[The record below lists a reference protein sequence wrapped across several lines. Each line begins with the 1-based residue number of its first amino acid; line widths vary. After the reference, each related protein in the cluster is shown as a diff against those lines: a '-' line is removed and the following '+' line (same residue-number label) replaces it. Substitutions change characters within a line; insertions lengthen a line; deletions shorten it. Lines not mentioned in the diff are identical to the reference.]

1 MEIYEKMN
9 LPLAARI
16 DRVVAKKQ
24 FYDNGDVSSADR
36 KLFDYVE
43 KIYWRYALKTESTF
57 IPTFADEERDYPEIE
72 VMEVLLREK
81 QTLSASALR
90 GRFVRN
96 AVKDKQRS
104 RLAEVIMRSIPY
116 PMLIFFQNGEKIQLW
131 LGKLRQNQADS
142 SRMTL
147 TATEHTDWLMADDA
161 FWATLSLKK
170 MSTANFCTLY
180 EAWFDTVSRSH
191 LAGLGIAAPELSGE
205 AARETVERLKTIER
219 EMASLRSQMKKE
231 SQFNRKMELNT
242 KLQQLKREQA
252 KIMEQGRIE
261 V

>member
-24 FYDNGDVSSADR
+24 FYDNGDLSSADK
-36 KLFDYVE
+36 KLFDHVE
-43 KIYWRYALKTESTF
+43 KIHWRYALKTETTF
-57 IPTFADEERDYPEIE
+57 IQTFTDEERDYPEIE
-72 VMEVLLREK
+72 VMEVLLREEK
-81 QTLSASALR
+81 QI
-90 GRFVRN
+90 N
-96 AVKDKQRS
+96 
-104 RLAEVIMRSIPY
+104 RLAEVMLRSIPY
-116 PMLIFFQNGEKIQLW
+116 PMLIFFQSGEKIQLY

-147 TATEHTDWLMADDA
+147 MATEHTDWLMANDA

-170 MSTANFCTLY
+170 MPTVNFCALY

-191 LAGLGIAAPELSGE
+191 LASMGIAAPELSGE
-205 AARETVERLKTIER
+205 AARETVERLKTIQR

-242 KLQQLKREQA
+242 KLQKLKREQA
-252 KIMEQGRIE
+252 KIMDI
-261 V
+261 

>member
-1 MEIYEKMN
+1 MEIYEQMS
-9 LPLAARI
+9 LPPAARI

-24 FYDNGDVSSADR
+24 FYDNGDLSSADK
-36 KLFDYVE
+36 KLFDHVE
-43 KIYWRYALKTESTF
+43 KIYWRYALKTETTF
-57 IPTFADEERDYPEIE
+57 IQTFTDEERDYPEIE
-72 VMEVLLREK
+72 VMEVLLREEK
-81 QTLSASALR
+81 QI
-90 GRFVRN
+90 N
-96 AVKDKQRS
+96 
-104 RLAEVIMRSIPY
+104 RLAEVMLRSIPY
-116 PMLIFFQNGEKIQLW
+116 PMLIFFQSSEKIQLY

-147 TATEHTDWLMADDA
+147 MATEHTDWLMADDA

-170 MSTANFCTLY
+170 MPTVNFCTLY
-180 EAWFDTVSRSH
+180 EAWFDTVSRNH
-191 LAGLGIAAPELSGE
+191 LANVGITVSKISGE
-205 AARETVERLKTIER
+205 AAWETVERLKTIER

-261 V
+261 A